1 MICIDWSILKKR
13 KTFQTSRLKLR
24 GLISQKKKNTSYIS
38 VTAHNKL
45 PVKIKWIC
53 SVTNKQTNKEN
64 LSRDIVWISK
74 ERDHDECIQD
84 FVGFTNLQFWDLK
97 RRTGWNFQR
106 IRDDPCL
113 ASARA
118 TARHTRDLLNFSR
131 ASNALADVFTSVGE
145 RRKGVEG
152 CSSRL
157 VRSHRGKEDWYQNW
171 NDCNLEVASNSLG
184 E

>member
-24 GLISQKKKNTSYIS
+24 GLISQKKNTSYIS
-38 VTAHNKL
+38 TQQASSENRVNL
-45 PVKIKWIC
+45 LG
-53 SVTNKQTNKEN
+53 NKQTNKQN
-64 LSRDIVWISK
+64 LSWDIVWISK

-171 NDCNLEVASNSLG
+171 NDCNLESHLIV
-184 E
+184 